1 MRSEISRNKISLST
15 HSTQLIRMDQPRSRE
30 WMDKAKEIKV
40 YSQPVPY
47 ILCVESIGR
56 ISNVDL
62 ASFCF
67 GRGSEGTRTAAV
79 VVLIH
84 NAASFVFSLL
94 SIRYQPHTHA
104 CKSTV

>member
-1 MRSEISRNKISLST
+1 
-15 HSTQLIRMDQPRSRE
+15 
-30 WMDKAKEIKV
+30 MDKAKEIKV

-67 GRGSEGTRTAAV
+67 GRGSEGTRTAV
-79 VVLIH
+79 VGLIH
-84 NAASFVFSLL
+84 NAASSVFSLL
-94 SIRYQPHTHA
+94 SIRYQPLTHA